1 MHQSDFTSP
10 HHHLSVLQAPWRE
23 RTAESWRPRTTW
35 TASWWAEPHWNPSSS
50 TSSTRKRNRNR
61 KTRSTRPFRS
71 SPCVCRPGRPI
82 HREFYFENMHWM
94 RKCCVFIRANNQT
107 ADCVSSFY
115 HQLCFGECYST
126 RYISTSWKQS
136 VLVSSDDLMSLG
148 GNQLSFRV
156 KTRVKSVFHF
166 TVSLI
171 SSSSD
176 CDNVPE
182 RYETLVGRPVVSCVC
197 CDVVY

>member
-1 MHQSDFTSP
+1 MVPLFVCAGSGGPWEAEGVDQSQRVGRRGRLPEDHLRRSVTTFESLQFKLERVFNVDVPCISLISP

-50 TSSTRKRNRNR
+50 TSSTRERNRNR

-71 SPCVCRPGRPI
+71 SSRVCRAGRPI

-115 HQLCFGECYST
+115 HQLCF
-126 RYISTSWKQS
+126 
-136 VLVSSDDLMSLG
+136 
-148 GNQLSFRV
+148 
-156 KTRVKSVFHF
+156 
-166 TVSLI
+166 
-171 SSSSD
+171 
-176 CDNVPE
+176 
-182 RYETLVGRPVVSCVC
+182 
-197 CDVVY
+197 